1 MSYSHRYFLGA
12 TELKR
17 SKAAAFL
24 LILYDG
30 SSHFFQRVSPANSL
44 LRRLDIWSESFF
56 RYIKG
61 NFRDRF
67 IRDVRICDECTIMFR
82 IICTNFNATVLSS
95 TTNHYCTFT
104 FNFLVEFIVN
114 AFTFC
119 QSISAALYFYVKII
133 FRLGS
138 HVISDVLRYEV
149 ATYWHKSRK
158 APLGCISMRTLHISS
173 VPIRVLT
180 FLAYQTGVI
189 RAASLIAQITMI
201 QECFETPM
209 ILLIVNLPSTLLGM
223 IALNLL
229 RKALASSALAICQV
243 AMFIFTMQYSCF
255 ELVSAAH
262 QLHNPTRFSFEYAM
276 FLYRALTIFELLTIL
291 LVITLLLRKKKST
304 TIIHP
309 EARLRS

>member
-1 MSYSHRYFLGA
+1 MFVFAMSALSCFVSFAL
-12 TELKR
+12 TLTQ
-17 SKAAAFL
+17 
-24 LILYDG
+24 LYYL
-30 SSHFFQRVSPANSL
+30 QQ
-44 LRRLDIWSESFF
+44 
-56 RYIKG
+56 
-61 NFRDRF
+61 
-67 IRDVRICDECTIMFR
+67 R
-82 IICTNFNATVLSS
+82 IIIAHLPLISSLNLLSMLLPS
-95 TTNHYCTFT
+95 ANR
-104 FNFLVEFIVN
+104 LVQLFI
-114 AFTFC
+114 FM
-119 QSISAALYFYVKII
+119 
-133 FRLGS
+133 LGS